1 MIVTWCIVP
10 EIWNTIVRI
19 FGHFGPFFAFL
30 PPDNLKNQNF
40 EKMKT
45 MPGYIIILHMC
56 TTNDN
61 HMTDGSWDKKCDRQN
76 FLSFW
81 TVFLLFLP
89 PNNPKNHNFEK
100 RRKTPGDITI
110 LHMCTI
116 NDTHVM
122 YGSWDIES
130 NGQTFLSFLT
140 IFHPFNAPPSPQQ
153 PEKSKFWKNRKNTW
167 RYYHVTHVYDEW
179 QSYDAWFLRHGAWQ
193 IIFCHFGPFFA
204 LLSP

>member
-140 IFHPFNAPPSPQQ
+140 IFHPFNAPPPPSYLKNQNF
-153 PEKSKFWKNRKNTW
+153 EKTEKTPGDIIMLHMCTMNDN
-167 RYYHVTHVYDEW
+167 HMM
-179 QSYDAWFLRHGAWQ
+179 HGSWDME
-193 IIFCHFGPFFA
+193 HDK
-204 LLSP
+204 